1 MRVAVVT
8 PYWKEP
14 IAVLERCWRSVKT
27 QTHCDIV
34 HYMVADGHPVQTFEK
49 GADVVHISLPN
60 CNDSGDTPRIVAV
73 SYTHLT
79 LPTKRI
85 V

>member
-14 IAVLERCWRSVKT
+14 IDVLERCWRSVRT

-34 HYMVADGHPVQTFEK
+34 HYMVADGHPVQTSRR
-49 GADVVHISLPN
+49 ARMLSTSLCP
-60 CNDSGDTPRIVAV
+60 TAM
-73 SYTHLT
+73 T
-79 LPTKRI
+79 LATRPG
-85 V
+85 